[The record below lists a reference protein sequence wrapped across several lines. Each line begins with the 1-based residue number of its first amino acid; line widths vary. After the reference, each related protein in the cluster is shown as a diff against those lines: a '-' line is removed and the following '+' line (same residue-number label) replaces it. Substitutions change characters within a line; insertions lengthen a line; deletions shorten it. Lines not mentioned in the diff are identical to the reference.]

1 MRVYDQNLDL
11 DYTATRR
18 FFEQRG
24 EKLAQVG
31 SLGAVLYQDRQPEL
45 ARRRSAHE
53 LECIAPKLK
62 AGRPT
67 QNILDLGCG
76 TGRWTAALADVAQH
90 YVGLDFCE
98 EFLNEARR
106 ATPQLA
112 ASQSV
117 RYEHAD
123 LSQGLPTSVQPMAF
137 DSIIVAGV
145 LLYLNDADAHTLLQ
159 QMAERLNPQG
169 LLYIREPLGVTQRL
183 TLKAHY
189 SDDLNAEYSSVYR
202 SLDEFRVMLD
212 AAAQRHGLTLCE
224 TDGLYPP
231 ELDNRSDTR
240 QHYFLLEKKSA
251 S

>member
-11 DYTATRR
+11 DYAATRR

-24 EKLAQVG
+24 EKIAQVG
-31 SLGAVLYQDRQPEL
+31 SLGAVLYQDRQPDL

-53 LECIAPKLK
+53 LDRIAPKLK
-62 AGRPT
+62 AGRPA
-67 QNILDLGCG
+67 QSILDLGCG
-76 TGRWTAALADVAQH
+76 TGRWTAALADVTRH

-106 ATPQLA
+106 AAPLLETGQTL
-112 ASQSV
+112 

-123 LSQGLPTSVQPMAF
+123 LSQGLPASVQTMAF

-145 LLYLNDADAHTLLQ
+145 LLYLNDADARTLLQ
-159 QMAERLNPQG
+159 QIAARLNPQG
-169 LLYIREPLGVTQRL
+169 LLYIREPLGVAQRL

-189 SDDLNAEYSSVYR
+189 SDDLHAEYSSVYR

-212 AAAQRHGLTLCE
+212 DAAHGHGLSLCE

-240 QHYFLLEKKSA
+240 QHYFLLQKSA